1 MGQDTPEYYRRLL
14 DQFPASRLDVAACD
28 SQIGS
33 ATAEGIG
40 LETQPAEASTSS
52 APAEV
57 VDVEVEL
64 NTLNKI
70 EIQAVQI
77 ITENPWHLYQS
88 GILTLR
94 DNRGERVLS
103 HMGESVLCVREFYR
117 LSSSQQEELRSQG
130 ITRLVWERMPLT
142 GHSILFWMR
151 AWEIGR
157 MTAYVKNYVSDEERD
172 EYNHNLAYHEHVGW
186 LRDIPDPYV
195 ARPDDLNPLSI
206 DRERIEREEDM
217 KDHGELRMFG
227 LFSEAIEDLYTG
239 MVSDYVRKT
248 PALWEEFAQRLP
260 SGEMYLVDPNPH
272 APTPTVPTSENLC
285 IDAHNNLKF
294 SPRLCLWVVERKMAE
309 VHENFTPGS
318 FAEFCFGQLK
328 QYLESRKEIQD
339 DFYKHLVINTQT
351 RTFQDPNYMNS
362 IGSKVVIMPLAE
374 TFELSVKKTEQLQ
387 RTMVH
392 HDIVSE
398 GHSPPGEIPEET
410 PQLGTEDLPTGEMSV
425 TVEPST
431 STGDLPPGEI
441 PMKEEEAAEVSEYL
455 PPGKKSKTEAA
466 EADVEMESP
475 EEEEEPPQDEPPR
488 PVVVVDM
495 PDYDPDEE
503 DREDSIPE
511 EEMMENATALVNSE
525 AYDHFAH
532 EEYPEEAIRGE
543 HRFVPTRAMA
553 KFLHRMVG
561 KDEMKSMMEVEDEAK
576 RIKEL
581 RKKSMEENAVKEEQE
596 YGEALEEKKN
606 NDIFTKTSSH
616 EFLRRLAPETEEG
629 VTEGQRNIEEMLMS
643 GRQEYSRPHVNKMEE
658 LKSLEPEKQIKIEVP
673 EPKPFEDP
681 LKQEPD
687 YSCPLDML
695 RMLDKQHQCKD
706 FGFYGK
712 YFRQTHSRLL
722 DFYKYRKANPIYH
735 PEQRFVIDEEGLMEM
750 YVGLFYDKPTLE
762 EQFWQVP
769 VVYGCEDHR
778 LRIADTDFQ
787 QRRAEIA
794 KAKVE
799 EGKIKL
805 RDLIANSGK
814 DEYAYDDLISD
825 MTELFLSGESMERNP
840 ESLGTSSKSLT
851 TLFWNLGNWKR
862 GQNWNVPSFV
872 DPDKIY
878 YKENKPGQFPEH
890 TAERNNLFLQMI
902 RNLKAHLVMV
912 CEAATL
918 EPHRQYLESH
928 GWTLC
933 FNDMKDLCL
942 MARLGLQGSIV
953 QIAGPQ
959 EDSQESI
966 WNGPNRKISFG
977 IFEVV
982 WGKGIPRARYAES
995 STGYFDRNQE
1005 TEFEDMQ
1012 RARMKTTRVCV
1023 YHVDHN
1029 AATKSHA
1036 VTGEIFAH
1044 MLFECVCH
1052 QVSIIGGDANCLSYQ
1067 KAAVQLNGSYSMSTC
1082 QLWTDRFEHTV
1093 DSYLKQTL
1101 KVNKDV
1107 NARTFHSISYEDLK
1121 YLKETIEG
1129 LTELDP
1135 AIRKKTEMMG
1145 DCCIVTFFEYGLS
1158 TPDERFNDGENNGEL
1173 EYKYSVNELLFYL
1186 TNDIMLIRERDTD
1199 AHCPLLITITPNEM
1213 TNQEKKN
1220 FVTRESKQQ
1229 RAATRKEIQ
1238 KVNKAR
1244 GKASPECGVAHV
1256 PYFELMKSSG
1266 RQLSLAY
1273 QIIPFG
1279 AVIGKAS
1286 ERFNNPPLLYWGT
1299 ELKCLNSMPTMES
1312 VRSMEGRKMT
1322 AAQAFQQCS
1331 VSRQFPCSDVGSKGF

>member
-1 MGQDTPEYYRRLL
+1 M
-14 DQFPASRLDVAACD
+14 
-28 SQIGS
+28 
-33 ATAEGIG
+33 
-40 LETQPAEASTSS
+40 
-52 APAEV
+52 
-57 VDVEVEL
+57 EL

-77 ITENPWHLYQS
+77 ITENPWQLYQS

-103 HMGESVLCVREFYR
+103 QMGEPVLCVREFYR

-157 MTAYVKNYVSDEERD
+157 MTAYVKNYVSHEERD
-172 EYNHNLAYHEHVGW
+172 EYNHKLAYHEHVGW
-186 LRDIPDPYV
+186 LRDIPDPFV
-195 ARPDDLNPLSI
+195 ARPDDTNPASI
-206 DRERIEREEDM
+206 ERERIEKDEDM

-285 IDAHNNLKF
+285 IDIHNNLKF
-294 SPRLCLWVVERKMAE
+294 SPRLCLWAVERKMAE

-318 FAEFCFGQLK
+318 FAEFCFSQLK

-362 IGSKVVIMPLAE
+362 IGSNVVIKPLSE
-374 TFELSVKKTEQLQ
+374 TFELSVKMTEQLQ

-392 HDIVSE
+392 PDLVSE

-410 PQLGTEDLPTGEMSV
+410 PQLGAEDLPTGEMSV
-425 TVEPST
+425 TGEPST

-441 PMKEEEAAEVSEYL
+441 PVKEEEAAEVSEYL
-455 PPGKKSKTEAA
+455 PPGQKSKTEAA
-466 EADVEMESP
+466 EADVEMEAP
-475 EEEEEPPQDEPPR
+475 EEEEPPQDEPR
-488 PVVVVDM
+488 PVVVIDM
-495 PDYDPDEE
+495 PDYDPD
-503 DREDSIPE
+503 DQQREDSIPD

-525 AYDHFAH
+525 AYDHFAY
-532 EEYPEEAIRGE
+532 EEYPQERALGLTHFQPTPTMARFLQRTMGKAGIRQI
-543 HRFVPTRAMA
+543 
-553 KFLHRMVG
+553 L
-561 KDEMKSMMEVEDEAK
+561 EVEEEAK
-576 RIKEL
+576 RIKEQ
-581 RKKSMEENAVKEEQE
+581 RNKSMEENAVKEEQE

-616 EFLRRLAPETEEG
+616 EFLRRLAPDTEEG
-629 VTEGQRNIEEMLMS
+629 VTDGQRTIEEMLMF
-643 GRQEYSRPHVNKMEE
+643 GRQEYSRPQVNKMTERE
-658 LKSLEPEKQIKIEVP
+658 SLEPEKQIKIEVP

-681 LKQEPD
+681 LKQEPE
-687 YSCPLDML
+687 YSCPLDLL
-695 RMLDKQHQCKD
+695 RMLDKQYQCKD

-722 DFYKYRKANPIYH
+722 NFFKYRKANPIYH

-750 YVGLFYDKPTLE
+750 YCGLFYDKPTLE

-805 RDLIANSGK
+805 RNLIADSGM

-825 MTELFLSGESMERNP
+825 MTELFLSGEPMERNP

-862 GQNWNVPSFV
+862 GQNWNAPSFV

-878 YKENKPGQFPEH
+878 YKENKPDQFPEH
-890 TAERNNLFLQMI
+890 TSERNNLFLQMI

-959 EDSQESI
+959 EDNQESI
-966 WNGPNRKISFG
+966 WNGPKRKISFG
-977 IFEVV
+977 IFEVI
-982 WGKGIPRARYAES
+982 WGKGIPRERYAES

-1052 QVSIIGGDANCLSYQ
+1052 QVSIIGGDANRLSYQ
-1067 KAAVQLNGSYSMSTC
+1067 KAATQLNGSYSMSTC

-1107 NARTFHSISYEDLK
+1107 NARTFHSVSYEDLR

-1129 LTELDP
+1129 QVELDP
-1135 AIRKKTEMMG
+1135 TIRKKTEKMG

-1158 TPDERFNDGENNGEL
+1158 TPENRFYDGENNGDL
-1173 EYKYSVNELLFYL
+1173 EYKYSVNELLFYR
-1186 TNDIMLIRERDTD
+1186 TNDIMLIRERDHD

-1213 TNQEKKN
+1213 TNQEKKS
-1220 FVTRESKQQ
+1220 FVPRESKQQ

-1238 KVNKAR
+1238 KANKAR
-1244 GKASPECGVAHV
+1244 GKAS
-1256 PYFELMKSSG
+1256 
-1266 RQLSLAY
+1266 
-1273 QIIPFG
+1273 
-1279 AVIGKAS
+1279 AS
-1286 ERFNNPPLLYWGT
+1286 
-1299 ELKCLNSMPTMES
+1299 K
-1312 VRSMEGRKMT
+1312 
-1322 AAQAFQQCS
+1322 
-1331 VSRQFPCSDVGSKGF
+1331 